1 MATSA
6 QPLSAPDDLLAE
18 IKSAVGAQGWSD
30 DSGVLGPH
38 LVDWLGRFRGRALLL
53 VRPRTTEEVARVVG
67 ACARARVPIVPQGGN
82 TGLVGGAT
90 PSSDGHSIL
99 LNLSRLDRVREVDP
113 LNDTITVEAGCI
125 LADVQRAAADSD
137 RLFPLSLAAEG
148 SCQIGGNLSTNAGG
162 IAVLRYGNAR
172 ELTLGLEVVLP
183 DGRVWDGL
191 RALRKDNTGYDLKQ
205 LFIGAEGTLGI
216 ITAAVLKL
224 FPLPRDTVTALAAV
238 AGLDAAVGLL
248 ARLRREIGDRITSF
262 ELMSRFG
269 IDLALR
275 HVAGAVDPLSQ
286 RYEDYVLIEIRD
298 AASDGEL
305 RARLER
311 VLAEAMAEG
320 LVLDAT
326 IPESQTQA
334 RGLWRLREAIVEGQR
349 NEGPSIKHDI
359 AVPTSLVPAF
369 IATARRL
376 VEAARPG
383 VRVHAFGHLG
393 DGNIHF
399 NLTIPLGSSE
409 AEFRAQGPLLTR
421 IVHDAA
427 ADFAGSIS
435 AEHGLGQLRRD
446 EIKRYKSPVELDL
459 MRRLKS
465 ALDPDNIMNP
475 GKVV

>member
-1 MATSA
+1 MATPAPS
-6 QPLSAPDDLLAE
+6 QPALDEFLSEVRA
-18 IKSAVGAQGWSD
+18 AVGAQGWSD
-30 DSGVLGPH
+30 DPGVLGPH
-38 LVDWLGRFRGRALLL
+38 LVDWRGLFRGRTLLL

-90 PSSDGHSIL
+90 PSADGHSIL
-99 LNLSRLDRVREVDP
+99 LNLSRLNRVRAVDP
-113 LNDTITVEAGCI
+113 LNDTMAVEAGCI
-125 LADVQRAAADSD
+125 LADVQKAAAAAD

-172 ELTLGLEVVLP
+172 ALTLGLEVVLA

-191 RALRKDNTGYDLKQ
+191 RALRKDNTGYDLMQ
-205 LFIGAEGTLGI
+205 MFIGAEGTLGV

-224 FPLPRDTVTALAAV
+224 FPRPRETVTALAAV
-238 AGLDAAVGLL
+238 AGLDAAVRLL
-248 ARLRREIGDRITSF
+248 ARLRGQIGDRIASF

-275 HVAGAVDPLSQ
+275 HGLGVVDPLAQ
-286 RYEDYVLIEIRD
+286 RYEDYVLVEIAD
-298 AASDGEL
+298 AASEGGL
-305 RARLER
+305 RARLEQS
-311 VLAEAMAEG
+311 LAQAMEEG
-320 LVLDAT
+320 VVRDAT
-326 IPESQTQA
+326 IAESETQA
-334 RGLWRLREAIVEGQR
+334 RRLWHLREAIVEGQR
-349 NEGPSIKHDI
+349 LEGASIKHDI
-359 AVPTSLVPAF
+359 AVPTSRVPAF
-369 IATARRL
+369 IARARGL
-376 VEAARPG
+376 VEAASPG

-399 NLTIPLGSSE
+399 NLTIPLGMSE
-409 AEFRAQGPLLTR
+409 DEYRAKEPLLTR

-435 AEHGLGQLRRD
+435 AEHGVGQLRRE
-446 EIKRYKSPVELDL
+446 EIKRYKSPLELDL
-459 MRRLKS
+459 MRRVKA